1 MEATAVWSEDEL
13 YNDINDHYRYM
24 PSWFQNSSKTI
35 DDESSHMYGSFILFQ
50 YIDEHL
56 GGPQTI
62 KKIWEESRS
71 RANSVNDVSF
81 TSIDAALSE
90 SGSSFISALNSMRIA
105 NRIMSN
111 HPNAE
116 PYTYAEAQQYPVT
129 SPYEISSLI
138 FNNNSPITLSLIHI

>member
-1 MEATAVWSEDEL
+1 
-13 YNDINDHYRYM
+13 
-24 PSWFQNSSKTI
+24 
-35 DDESSHMYGSFILFQ
+35 MYGSFILFQ

-56 GGPQTI
+56 GGPMTI
-62 KKIWEESRS
+62 KKIWEESRA
-71 RANSVNDVSF
+71 RANPVNDVSF

-105 NRIMSN
+105 NRIMSD

-116 PYTYAEAQQYPVT
+116 PYTYSEAQQYPVT

-138 FNNNSPITLSLIHI
+138 FNNNSPVSYTHLTLPTILRV

>member
-1 MEATAVWSEDEL
+1 M
-13 YNDINDHYRYM
+13 
-24 PSWFQNSSKTI
+24 
-35 DDESSHMYGSFILFQ
+35 
-50 YIDEHL
+50 
-56 GGPQTI
+56 
-62 KKIWEESRS
+62 
-71 RANSVNDVSF
+71 NDVSF

-111 HPNAE
+111 HQNAE

-138 FNNNSPITLSLIHI
+138 FNNNSPITYEQNSLKLYASNYIEWKYHLHQGFLIENTDGPNSDLFCSIIFKYQMKISGP